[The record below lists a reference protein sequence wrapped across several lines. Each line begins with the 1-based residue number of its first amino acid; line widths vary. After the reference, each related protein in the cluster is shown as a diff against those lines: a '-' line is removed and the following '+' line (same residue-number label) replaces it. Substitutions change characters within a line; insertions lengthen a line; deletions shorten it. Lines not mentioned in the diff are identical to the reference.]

1 MAGLFGAALGGTG
14 LLPSGTS
21 RAAASTPVAGG
32 AVVARPAPGGGIAPG
47 TAGTVAPGVI
57 TGAKIADLTGP
68 AQTGQFAAPWTD
80 LGIPARCPDG
90 SLLFVCG
97 DTFDGS
103 GVGGPDWRA
112 PVGLR
117 SSSSNLA
124 SVRIDGAVGGSH
136 AVGLVPE
143 GHAGGTTAIPSDV
156 FTVGDTMYMHLMR
169 GVIYQTDHSDF
180 WRSTDNGATWQYL
193 CQWPGSQYNGQ
204 FQQKTYAVAD
214 DGYCYV
220 LSTAFNRD
228 AVSGLLLHRVPQSQ
242 LGTPAAYQP
251 WGYAN
256 GAWAW
261 GNAPTTIT
269 TARRWGEICF
279 RAMDGQY
286 AFTWLNMDV
295 LSMRAQIFALPT
307 SNLFTTPE
315 QTMIV
320 PTTPG
325 NEGGNAVASPYGGFV
340 FPGSTFAD
348 FHIAV
353 SQWYDSTDYRV
364 MHYRVDG
371 LDAVPAARPT
381 RAASRHAEGAR
392 ARAGD
397 VV

>member
-1 MAGLFGAALGGTG
+1 MHIPSDSRPHALVTGRRTVLAGLLGAAAGGGG
-14 LLPSGTS
+14 LLGART
-21 RAAASTPVAGG
+21 AAAA
-32 AVVARPAPGGGIAPG
+32 PAALQ
-47 TAGTVAPGVI
+47 ASKV
-57 TGAKIADLTGP
+57 KNLTGP
-68 AQTGQFAAPWTD
+68 AETGRFAAPWTD

-97 DTFDGS
+97 DTFDGG

-117 SSSSNLA
+117 SSSANLNA
-124 SVRIDGAVGGSH
+124 VTVDGSVGGSH

-156 FTVGDTMYMHLMR
+156 FTIGGTMYMHLMR
-169 GVIYQTDHSDF
+169 GVIYRTHHSDF
-180 WRSTDNGATWQYL
+180 WRSTDNGATWEYL
-193 CQWPGSQYNGQ
+193 CQWPGDQYGGQ

-214 DGYCYV
+214 DGHCYV
-220 LSTAFNRD
+220 LSTVFNRD
-228 AVSGLLLHRVPQSQ
+228 IASDLLLHRVPQNQ
-242 LGTPAAYQP
+242 LGVPAAYQP

-256 GAWAW
+256 GVWAW
-261 GNAPTTIT
+261 GNYPTSIT
-269 TARRWGEICF
+269 GRRRWGEICL
-279 RAMDGQY
+279 RAMGGKY

-295 LSMRAQIFALPT
+295 LSMRAQVFALPT

-325 NEGGNAVASPYGGFV
+325 HEGGNAVASPYGGFI

-353 SQWYDSTDYRV
+353 SQWFDNQNYRV
-364 MHYRVDG
+364 MQYRVGG
-371 LDAVPAARPT
+371 LATGVAR
-381 RAASRHAEGAR
+381 
-392 ARAGD
+392 
-397 VV
+397 